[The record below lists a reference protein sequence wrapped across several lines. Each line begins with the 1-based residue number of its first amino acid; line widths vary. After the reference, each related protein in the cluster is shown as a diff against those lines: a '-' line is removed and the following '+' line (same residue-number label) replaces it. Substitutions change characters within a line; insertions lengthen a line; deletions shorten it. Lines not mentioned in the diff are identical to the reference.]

1 MKQITFL
8 LYLYVHMVIKVL
20 EIGSLI
26 EGKYKIL
33 NKIGQGGMSV
43 VYLAMN
49 EKANKQWAIKEVRK
63 DGIRDFQLVK
73 QGLIAETN
81 LLKKLR
87 HPNLPSIID
96 IIDDNDTF
104 LIVMDYIQGNPL
116 SRKLE
121 EYKALPQEFVIE
133 CAKQL
138 CDVLAYLDSCDPPI
152 IYRDMKPSNI
162 MLKPD
167 GSITLIDFGTA
178 REYKADSIADTT
190 CLGTIGYAA
199 PEQFGGQGQTDRRT
213 DIYSL
218 GATLYHLVT
227 GHNPCEPPYEILP
240 IRQINPSLSAGLEK
254 ILIKCTQKN
263 PDDRYQSYA
272 ELMYALTHY
281 NQIDESY
288 RGKQIRRLG
297 VFLSTFIL
305 AVLFILLAF
314 VGYSAAEDKKS
325 ENYDIKLILARDGNN
340 TKQESIDQYM
350 DAILVDQTD
359 TRAYLE
365 LIDLFLSS
373 ENQSGNFSRD
383 EANVLTQL
391 QAGINSNN
399 KNDARIIY
407 PFEILKNNNRAGYTQ
422 VCFEIGMAYWY
433 DYEIELDRQTFALEW
448 LKETVDDNAIA
459 KSYCDI
465 GELQVQ
471 LKKYS
476 RQNRIEKIHEIYN
489 SLWNELVLLHE
500 EALKTDDNDIK
511 FMIYTEVTSIINEKA
526 AYFAVKTPLNEMLA
540 LLDDIYTE
548 AFDLKEDTKYEEFKA
563 SIIDLL
569 NKIDETKLR
578 IKTIE

>member
-1 MKQITFL
+1 
-8 LYLYVHMVIKVL
+8 MVINML

-63 DGIRDFQLVK
+63 DGVKDFQLVK

-96 IIDDNDTF
+96 IIDDDDTF

-116 SRKLE
+116 SKALE
-121 EYKALPQEFVIE
+121 EHKTLPQDFVID

-167 GSITLIDFGTA
+167 GNITLIDFGTA
-178 REYKADSIADTT
+178 REYKVDSIADTT

-227 GHNPCEPPYEILP
+227 GHNPCEPPYEMIP
-240 IRQINPSLSAGLEK
+240 IRQINPYLSAGLEK
-254 ILIKCTQKN
+254 IIIKCTQKN
-263 PDDRYQSYA
+263 PEDRYQSYA

-281 NQIDESY
+281 NQIDDSY
-288 RGKQIRRLG
+288 KGKQIRRLWG
-297 VFLSTFIL
+297 FLTTFIL
-305 AVLFILLAF
+305 AILFMLLAI
-314 VGYSAAEDKKS
+314 VGYTVAEDKKS
-325 ENYDIKLILARDGNN
+325 ENYEVMLILARDGKN
-340 TKQESIDQYM
+340 TKEKSIEQYI

-365 LIDLFLSS
+365 LLELFLSS
-373 ENQSGNFSRD
+373 ENEAGGFSRD
-383 EANVLTQL
+383 EANVITQL
-391 QAGINSNN
+391 QAGIATNN
-399 KNDARIIY
+399 KKNDTRIIY
-407 PFEILKNNNRAGYTQ
+407 PFDILKNNNSEGYAQ

-448 LKETVDDNAIA
+448 LRETVDNNAIA

-465 GELQVQ
+465 GELQVL

-476 RQNRIEKIHEIYN
+476 RQNRIEKVHEIYS
-489 SLWNELVLLHE
+489 SLWDELVLLHE
-500 EALKTDDNDIK
+500 EALKSDDNDIK
-511 FMIYTEVTSIINEKA
+511 YMIYEEITSIMNEKI
-526 AYFAVKTPLNEMLA
+526 AYFAINTPINEITS
-540 LLDDIYTE
+540 LLDDIYNE
-548 AFDLKEDTKYEEFKA
+548 SYKLREESKYEEYIL
-563 SIIDLL
+563 SINNLL
-569 NKIDETKLR
+569 SKIEDTRLR
-578 IKTIE
+578 LQTIE